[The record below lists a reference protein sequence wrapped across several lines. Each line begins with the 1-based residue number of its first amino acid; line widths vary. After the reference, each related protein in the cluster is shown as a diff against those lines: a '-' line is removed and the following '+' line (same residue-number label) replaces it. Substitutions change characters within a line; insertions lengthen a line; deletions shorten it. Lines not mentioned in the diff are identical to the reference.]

1 MNQQDYNLNKLF
13 VKKYIKLFNMKINY
27 GKTIAV
33 VVIIVGLWLINMVVQ
48 NEHVQTDNYK
58 KTIDSLNIELIKI
71 DSVHKKLDDTIV
83 IYKDSIVYLDKI
95 IEVNKANINK
105 LKEKHDKIYYITT
118 QYTNTQL
125 DSFFTNRY
133 GH

>member
-1 MNQQDYNLNKLF
+1 
-13 VKKYIKLFNMKINY
+13 MKINY
-27 GKTIAV
+27 SKTIAV
-33 VVIIVGLWLINMVVQ
+33 AVIIVGLWLINMVVRDERDHT
-48 NEHVQTDNYK
+48 NGYK
-58 KTIDSLNIELIKI
+58 KTIDSLNIELVKI
-71 DSVHKKLDDTIV
+71 DSIHKKQDDTIM

-105 LKEKHDKIYYITT
+105 LKEKHDKIYYIVT
-118 QYTNTQL
+118 QYSNAQL

>member
-1 MNQQDYNLNKLF
+1 
-13 VKKYIKLFNMKINY
+13 MKINY
-27 GKTIAV
+27 SKIIFEITALIL
-33 VVIIVGLWLINMVVQ
+33 IIVGVWLLNTKHT
-48 NEHVQTDNYK
+48 NADNYK

-71 DSVHKKLDDTIV
+71 DSVHKKLDDTIIV
-83 IYKDSIVYLDKI
+83 YKDSIVYLDKI

-118 QYTNTQL
+118 QYTNAQL

>member
-1 MNQQDYNLNKLF
+1 
-13 VKKYIKLFNMKINY
+13 MKINY

-33 VVIIVGLWLINMVVQ
+33 VVIIIGLWLINMVVQ
-48 NEHVQTDNYK
+48 NEHAQTDNYK

-71 DSVHKKLDDTIV
+71 DSVHKKLNDTIIV
-83 IYKDSIVYLDKI
+83 YKDSIVYLDKI

-133 GH
+133 GHQLHKNSSLSCQENNIRFS

>member
-1 MNQQDYNLNKLF
+1 
-13 VKKYIKLFNMKINY
+13 MKINY

>member
-1 MNQQDYNLNKLF
+1 
-13 VKKYIKLFNMKINY
+13 MKINY

-33 VVIIVGLWLINMVVQ
+33 VVVIIGLWLINIVVQ
-48 NEHVQTDNYK
+48 NEHTQTNNYK

-71 DSVHKKLDDTIV
+71 DSIHKKLDDTIIV
-83 IYKDSIVYLDKI
+83 YKDSIVYLDKI
-95 IEVNKANINK
+95 IEINKANINK

-118 QYTNTQL
+118 QYTNAQL
-125 DSFFTNRY
+125 DSFFSNRY

>member
-1 MNQQDYNLNKLF
+1 
-13 VKKYIKLFNMKINY
+13 MKINY

-33 VVIIVGLWLINMVVQ
+33 IVIIVGLWLINMIVQ
-48 NEHVQTDNYK
+48 NEHAQTNNYK

-71 DSVHKKLDDTIV
+71 DSVHKKLNDTII

-118 QYTNTQL
+118 QYTNIQL